1 MPSKSSA
8 NAKTLTLFG
17 FFAMT
22 ASMVMTVYEYPTF
35 ATSGFHLVFF
45 LIVGGLYGSYQLH
58 YVQQKWQ
65 L

>member
-45 LIVGGLYGSYQLH
+45 LIVGGLL
-58 YVQQKWQ
+58 W
-65 L
+65 